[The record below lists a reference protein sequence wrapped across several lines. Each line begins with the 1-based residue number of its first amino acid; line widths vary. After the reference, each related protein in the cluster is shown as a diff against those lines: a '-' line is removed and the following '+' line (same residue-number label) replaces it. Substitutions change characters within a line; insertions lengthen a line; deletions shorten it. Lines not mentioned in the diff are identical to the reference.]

1 MRFHNDDSVRAAEAF
16 RQGDP
21 PALADIIGGLEF
33 LAAFYPAHIIYGEK
47 IGGSEALLAPQNV
60 LS

>member
-16 RQGDP
+16 RRD
-21 PALADIIGGLEF
+21 DRT
-33 LAAFYPAHIIYGEK
+33 AFYPAHIIHGEK
-47 IGGSEALLAPQNV
+47 ISGSEALLAPQNV